1 MERLMDSNLSWYWSL
16 LSSTPH
22 CDIDKIPTPRENR
35 LEAANSVWV
44 GILGCHSPVPLAKP
58 LWLGFL
64 TGWRCR
70 LLVPGL
76 RSSLAVVVLAEPLEC
91 LCVLGVQSI
100 KQTDVSY
107 LGGKKKEDIPPK
119 LPYSLSR
126 YLLEVR
132 PSIAPVVFDST
143 DAGFKQ
149 RDPGKLPSW

>member
-1 MERLMDSNLSWYWSL
+1 MNTKINIFYFCEKKYFRRVLWRLTLPMKNIPEIKKDRSMERLMDSNLSWYWSL

-22 CDIDKIPTPRENR
+22 CDIDRIPTPRENR
-35 LEAANSVWV
+35 LEATDSVRV
-44 GILGCHSPVPLAKP
+44 CILGCHSPVPLAKP

-76 RSSLAVVVLAEPLEC
+76 RSSVAVVVLAEPLEC

-107 LGGKKKEDIPPK
+107 LEKKR
-119 LPYSLSR
+119 R
-126 YLLEVR
+126 Y
-132 PSIAPVVFDST
+132 PT
-143 DAGFKQ
+143 
-149 RDPGKLPSW
+149 